1 MRFLL
6 SFNFLRLYGHKS
18 ETWTTVATFSLFTD
32 QYRYQNESCPGIL
45 SGLEAD
51 MNSIKPRIHDKLLL
65 PVMRDVFLA
74 FYKRASITGIGD
86 KKAGT
91 TINRATSRHVQ
102 AREGYDSHVPLSL
115 VRTLILEPFLDQRRT
130 QLPS

>member
-1 MRFLL
+1 
-6 SFNFLRLYGHKS
+6 
-18 ETWTTVATFSLFTD
+18 
-32 QYRYQNESCPGIL
+32 
-45 SGLEAD
+45 

-102 AREGYDSHVPLSL
+102 AREGYDQRLQESYRLPACFFQVIGSRIYCVLLLELHNFRFTMLSTSSYCL
-115 VRTLILEPFLDQRRT
+115 KV
-130 QLPS
+130 